1 MHDAEVAELTVTR
14 GIRSYREL
22 LAQPGA
28 AGLVGW
34 GLVARMPIGMVGLA
48 QVLLVRGSGQSYAD
62 AGLVAAGG
70 AVAYAVG
77 APVAG
82 RLVDRRRPFVVL
94 TAYGVV
100 YPAALALLVVL
111 AASDAPLWSLVIVSM
126 ASGATQP
133 PVAPTVRM
141 LWSSLVGPSHHSA
154 AFAFEA
160 TAQELLFIT
169 GPLVVGLLTAVF
181 LPSAGVIA
189 AGVVSLVGVAGFVMT
204 GPVRRRLPEL
214 HDHGHHGHPLSTL
227 APPMVRRIVAF
238 SVGYGLAFGAVE
250 VAMPAFAEAHGG
262 RALGS
267 ICLAAWSGGSFI
279 GGLLAAGHR
288 PQDPLRSLRLISVL
302 FAIVLLLPLLA
313 GSVWAMAVIMLI
325 AGLPIAP
332 SFALTY
338 GMVQHTARP
347 GTQAEVFGWLSTA
360 IVVGIALGAAFGGS
374 LITRSGTSASILLGV
389 AGALVAV
396 AVVMLPR
403 PALGGPAG

>member
-1 MHDAEVAELTVTR
+1 MAGVTMTR
-14 GIRSYREL
+14 GLRSYHDL

-34 GLVARMPIGMVGLA
+34 GLVARMPIGMIGLA
-48 QVLLVRGSGQSYAD
+48 QVLLMRGSGESYAD

-70 AVAYAVG
+70 SLAYAVG

-82 RLVDRRRPFVVL
+82 RLVDRRRPFSVL
-94 TAYGVV
+94 IGYGVIF
-100 YPAALALLVVL
+100 PAALALLVVL
-111 AASDAPLWSLVIVSM
+111 VAADAPLWLLVVASM
-126 ASGATQP
+126 LSGASQP

-141 LWSSLVGPSHHSA
+141 LWSSLVSPRHHSA

-169 GPLVVGLLTAVF
+169 GPLVVGVLTAAF
-181 LPSAGVIA
+181 SPSAGVIA
-189 AGVVSLVGVAGFVMT
+189 AGVVSAVGVAGFVMT
-204 GPVRRRLPEL
+204 GPVRDRLPAPHE
-214 HDHGHHGHPLSTL
+214 HGRHGHPLSTL

-238 SVGYGLAFGAVE
+238 SIGYGLAFGAVE

-267 ICLAAWSGGSFI
+267 VCLAAWSAGSLI
-279 GGLLAAGHR
+279 GGVLAAGHR
-288 PQDPLRSLRLISVL
+288 PADPLRSLRMISML
-302 FAIVLLLPLLA
+302 FAVLLLLPLLA
-313 GSVWAMAVIMLI
+313 GSVWAMAMIMLI

-360 IVVGIALGAAFGGS
+360 IVVGFAGGAALGGS

-403 PALGGPAG
+403 PAMAGPAG

>member
-1 MHDAEVAELTVTR
+1 MTR
-14 GIRSYREL
+14 GLRSYRAL

-28 AGLVGW
+28 AALVAW
-34 GLVARMPIGMVGLA
+34 GLVARMPIGMIGLA
-48 QVLLVRGSGQSYAD
+48 QVLLMRGSGASYAD
-62 AGLVAAGG
+62 AGLVTAGG
-70 AVAYAVG
+70 ALAYAVG

-82 RLVDRRRPFVVL
+82 RLIDRRRPFVVL
-94 TAYGVV
+94 IAYGVV

-111 AASDAPLWSLVIVSM
+111 AASDAPLWSLVIVST
-126 ASGATQP
+126 ASGASQP

-141 LWSSLVGPSHHSA
+141 LWSSLVVSSHHSA

-169 GPLVVGLLTAVF
+169 GPLVVGVLTAVF
-181 LPSAGVIA
+181 SPNAGVIA
-189 AGVVSLVGVAGFVMT
+189 AGVVSIVGVAGFVMI
-204 GPVRRRLPEL
+204 GPVRRRLPEP
-214 HDHGHHGHPLSTL
+214 HEHERHSHPLSTL

-267 ICLAAWSGGSFI
+267 VCLAAWSGGSLI

-288 PQDPLRSLRLISVL
+288 PHDPLRSLRLISLMFV
-302 FAIVLLLPLLA
+302 VLLLPPLLA
-313 GSVWAMAVIMLI
+313 GSVWMMSVFMLI

-360 IVVGIALGAAFGGS
+360 IVVGVAAGAALGGS
-374 LITRSGTSASILLGV
+374 LITRSGTNASILLGV
-389 AGALVAV
+389 VGALAAV
-396 AVVMLPR
+396 AVVMLPA
-403 PALGGPAG
+403 PTAGPAG